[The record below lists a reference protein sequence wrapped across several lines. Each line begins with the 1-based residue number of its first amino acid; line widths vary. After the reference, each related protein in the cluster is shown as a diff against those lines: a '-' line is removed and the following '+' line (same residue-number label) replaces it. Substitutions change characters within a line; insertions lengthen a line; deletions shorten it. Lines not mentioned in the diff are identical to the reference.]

1 MMSAMQQIIGQWLY
15 SIKHYSLMCLLLSGP
30 ARLPASPYPI
40 LLTGF
45 VYFMLGLSLVGEQR
59 SYFTVCLQISI
70 ELLMLALISYAML
83 RWKRLRSRLQQT
95 FAALLG
101 ITVVFTLVTIP
112 IYRAVSDGGVVEN
125 SLLSYIIYA
134 IQIWNL
140 AVLSLIFKR
149 SFEISTQLSAII
161 AFGYFVTYHIT
172 FYWLFL

>member
-1 MMSAMQQIIGQWLY
+1 MMSAMQPIIGQWLF
-15 SIKHYSLMCLLLSGP
+15 SLKHYLLMCLLLSSP
-30 ARLPASPYPI
+30 ARLPANPFPM

-45 VYFMLGLSLVGEQR
+45 VYLMLGLFLVGEER
-59 SYFTVCLQISI
+59 SYLTVCLQILI
-70 ELLMLALISYAML
+70 ELLMLGLISYTLL
-83 RWKRLRSRLQQT
+83 RLKRLHNRLQQT

-101 ITVVFTLVTIP
+101 ITVVFTLFTIP
-112 IYRAVSDGGVVEN
+112 IYRVVSDSGLVEN
-125 SLLSYIIYA
+125 SLLSYFIYG

-161 AFGYFVTYHIT
+161 AFGYFVIYHIT